1 MLQQVWNNLPL
12 EKGEEAQASSA
23 LDLAE
28 LLPADRR
35 YYTYMGSL
43 TTPPCSEGVKWI
55 VMRQPVTLTKEQ
67 IEIFARMY
75 PMNARPIQSASGRRI
90 MQSN

>member
-1 MLQQVWNNLPL
+1 
-12 EKGEEAQASSA
+12 
-23 LDLAE
+23 
-28 LLPADRR
+28 
-35 YYTYMGSL
+35 
-43 TTPPCSEGVKWI
+43 VKWI

-67 IEIFARMY
+67 IDIFARMY